1 MENYVITISRQF
13 ASFGRSIAQKLS
25 EELQIEFYDRDIVEA
40 TAKRMGQPIP
50 VISNEEESSQPQ
62 FFRRK
67 YPLGMGVAN
76 IQDEIF
82 DVQSNI
88 IRDIVKQESC
98 ILVGRCAGSVLKEH
112 PRCLNVYVYS
122 PYECRL
128 KNCTEVLQME
138 LREAKRLMKEIDKA
152 RENYRYRYCP
162 EVKNVYDGYDIMID
176 SSRFGVEQSARIIA
190 DIVKGRFHSSEA

>member
-1 MENYVITISRQF
+1 MGNYVVTISRQF

-25 EELQIEFYDRDIVEA
+25 QELQIEFYDRDIVEA

-50 VISNEEESSQPQ
+50 VISSEEENSNTI
-62 FFRRK
+62 FFSRK

-82 DVQSNI
+82 NVQTNI
-88 IRDIVKQESC
+88 IRDIAEKESC
-98 ILVGRCAGSVLKEH
+98 IIVGRCAGNVLKDH
-112 PRCLNVYVYS
+112 ARCLNIYIYS
-122 PYECRL
+122 PYESRL
-128 KNCTEVLQME
+128 KNCTESLQMDIR
-138 LREAKRLMKEIDKA
+138 LAKKMIKDVDKA

-176 SSRFGVEQSARIIA
+176 SSRFGIDGTAKILA
-190 DIVKGRFHSSEA
+190 DIVKSKFV

>member
-1 MENYVITISRQF
+1 MENYVVTISRQF

-25 EELQIEFYDRDIVEA
+25 QELQIEFYDRDIVEA

-50 VISNEEESSQPQ
+50 VISNEEENSHSM
-62 FFRRK
+62 FFSRK

-82 DVQSNI
+82 NVQTNI
-88 IRDIVKQESC
+88 IRDIAQRESC
-98 ILVGRCAGSVLKEH
+98 IIVGRCAGSVLKDQA
-112 PRCLNVYVYS
+112 RCLNIYVYS

-128 KNCTEVLQME
+128 KNCTEVLQMD
-138 LREAKRLMKEIDKA
+138 LKTAKKMIKDVDKA

-162 EVKNVYDGYDIMID
+162 EVSNAYDGYDIMID
-176 SSRFGVEQSARIIA
+176 SSRFGVDKTAKILA
-190 DIVKGRFHSSEA
+190 DVVRSTFL